1 MPFQKYPNLATDGP
15 NPFENLSEKLNQN
28 RVDFFDGFL
37 MGDFASGRKTD
48 QTAGRSLADTLRV
61 SQTKTDLDV
70 SLNSQF
76 GRMKKYKSQITKY
89 FHRYSSYTDN
99 LISDGISVKV
109 IFA

>member
-1 MPFQKYPNLATDGP
+1 MPFQKYPNLATNGP

-48 QTAGRSLADTLRV
+48 QTVGRSLADTLRV

-76 GRMKKYKSQITKY
+76 GRLKKYKSQITKY
-89 FHRYSSYTDN
+89 ASIDIPHYRQPKQA
-99 LISDGISVKV
+99 LLH
-109 IFA
+109 

>member
-61 SQTKTDLDV
+61 SQTKIDLDV
-70 SLNSQF
+70 SLNSQC
-76 GRMKKYKSQITKY
+76 GRKLDAKI
-89 FHRYSSYTDN
+89 
-99 LISDGISVKV
+99 
-109 IFA
+109 

>member
-76 GRMKKYKSQITKY
+76 GRLKKYKSQITKY
-89 FHRYSSYTDN
+89 ASIDIPHYRQSKQA
-99 LISDGISVKV
+99 LLH
-109 IFA
+109 

>member
-48 QTAGRSLADTLRV
+48 QTAGGSLADTLRV

-89 FHRYSSYTDN
+89 ASIDIPHVQT
-99 LISDGISVKV
+99 I
-109 IFA
+109 

>member
-48 QTAGRSLADTLRV
+48 QTNGRSLADTLRV

-70 SLNSQF
+70 SLNSHF
-76 GRMKKYKSQITKY
+76 GRMKNINPKSPSMLQSIY
-89 FHRYSSYTDN
+89 
-99 LISDGISVKV
+99 LIYRQSKR
-109 IFA
+109 ALLH